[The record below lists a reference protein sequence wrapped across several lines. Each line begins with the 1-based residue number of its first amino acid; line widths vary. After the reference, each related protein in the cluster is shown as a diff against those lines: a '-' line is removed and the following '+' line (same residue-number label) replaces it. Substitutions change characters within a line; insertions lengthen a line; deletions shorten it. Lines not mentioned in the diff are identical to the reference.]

1 MGPIRSAALL
11 AIGLS
16 GLVAAPGC
24 GGDDNPDSFDVE
36 VVGFEVRDVVIP
48 GALHV
53 EGLAVPGK
61 LFVPTLASGAR
72 PLPALVVLHGSGGL
86 FAPPED
92 DAGDD
97 RPCSERLEPQ
107 FARWGERLARLGYV
121 ALMPAS
127 FDARGFCDWYDD
139 EDRIPDDFDDDRER
153 LLGRLYDT
161 DAASRHLCDMPE
173 VDCERLGLL
182 GFSNGASTALLALH
196 WQLRRALDDLAG
208 LDALDLDLPVL
219 PLPAGAPRFQVGVA
233 YYPGCG
239 LEGLVHFDVGVGDIA
254 DMYSPAADLYIEH
267 GSEDP
272 LIADCSVEHGEGRRE
287 VQSSVV
293 ARTTGNPDPY
303 HVTVHAGAAHGFDNA
318 GAAGEDEGSGSERHE
333 DLRARDA
340 ALAATLEHLAD
351 HLGGARRLP

>member
-1 MGPIRSAALL
+1 MTVFAA
-11 AIGLS
+11 ACG
-16 GLVAAPGC
+16 
-24 GGDDNPDSFDVE
+24 GGDDDPETVDVE
-36 VVGFEVRDVVIP
+36 VVGYEVRDVVIP

-53 EGLAVPGK
+53 EGIDVPGK
-61 LFVPTLASGAR
+61 LFVPTLASGSR
-72 PLPALVVLHGSGGL
+72 PLPAVIVLHGSGGL
-86 FAPPED
+86 FAMPD
-92 DAGDD
+92 GSSGD

-139 EDRIPDDFDDDRER
+139 EARIPDDFDDERER

-161 DAASRHLCDMPE
+161 DAASRHLCDQPE

-208 LDALDLDLPVL
+208 LDDLDLDLPVV
-219 PLPAGAPRFQVGVA
+219 PLPAGAPSFQVGVA

-239 LEGLVHFDVGVGDIA
+239 LESVVRFAVDGSDPEA
-254 DMYSPAADLYIEH
+254 MYSPAADLYIEH

-272 LIADCSVEHGEGRRE
+272 LIAECSVDFGEGRRE
-287 VQSSVV
+287 LQSSSV
-293 ARTTGNPDPY
+293 ARNTGNPDPY
-303 HVTVHAGAAHGFDNA
+303 HVRVHLGAEHGFDNA
-318 GAAGEDEGSGSERHE
+318 GAPGADEGSGSERPE

-340 ALAATLEHLAD
+340 ALADTLEHLAD